1 MSRIGLRDRK
11 LQYFL
16 FYFAV
21 ILTAVLMIILLF
33 RLTAGDVVNA
43 LHQDEELRS
52 SRAVIIDPGHG
63 GEDGGAVG
71 IDGTIEK
78 GINLSISHKL
88 RSFFKMAGYSV
99 IMTRSDD
106 RAIYDKGCTTLREK
120 KSSDLHNRFRIISD
134 NPNAAFLSIHQNIYT
149 DSYYSGTQVFYSP
162 NNASSK
168 TLAETIQLYVKSS
181 MQPQNERLVKPAGDN
196 LYLLYNAKSVAVMVE
211 CGFLSNN
218 NECKLLEDNDYQD
231 KIAFSI
237 FCGTLQYYSAMK

>member
-1 MSRIGLRDRK
+1 MSRIGLGDRK
-11 LQYFL
+11 LHKLL

-21 ILTAVLMIILLF
+21 ILTTVLMIILLF
-33 RLTAGDVVNA
+33 RLTAGNVVNA
-43 LHQDEELRS
+43 LKQDEALSES
-52 SRAVIIDPGHG
+52 KTVIIDPGHG

-71 IDGTIEK
+71 TDGTIEK
-78 GINLSISHKL
+78 GINLSISLKL

-120 KSSDLHNRFRIISD
+120 KSSDLHNRFHIISGH
-134 NPNAAFLSIHQNIYT
+134 PNAAFLSIHQNIYT

-162 NNASSK
+162 NNPSSK
-168 TLAETIQLYVKSS
+168 TLAETIQQYVKSS
-181 MQPQNERLVKPAGDN
+181 IQPQNDRLVKPAGDN

-218 NECKLLEDNDYQD
+218 SECKQLEDNDYQD
-231 KIAFSI
+231 KVAFSI